1 MARLREALRLGE
13 TYCESFNASPLSAWR
28 LFVFRTEGR
37 EGRAG
42 ARIGGGFLALCS
54 RVGDV
59 GRLIREGGT
68 GGGVLEFPNPVWGG
82 DTGGGAG
89 DWGEFTRKVGA
100 TREVKTPMDCG
111 RGRWV
116 G

>member
-1 MARLREALRLGE
+1 M
-13 TYCESFNASPLSAWR
+13 
-28 LFVFRTEGR
+28 VFRVEGR

-42 ARIGGGFLALCS
+42 ARIGGGFLVLCS

-59 GRLIREGGT
+59 GRLVRKGGI
-68 GGGVLEFPNPVWGG
+68 GGGVLEFPSPIGVEGI
-82 DTGGGAG
+82 GGGAG

-100 TREVKTPMDCG
+100 TRGVNTPMDCG
-111 RGRWV
+111 RCRWA